1 MVWYEVFFF
10 FFCVGGGGRL
20 GVGFF
25 LIGNKNIIK
34 TN

>member
-10 FFCVGGGGRL
+10 LCGGGGGL
-20 GVGFF
+20 GVDFF